1 MAEEVLLW
9 VQSFFP
15 DKHHNFWI
23 MSLSPG
29 IGVAT
34 YMATAQLFH
43 PDYARVTHMKL
54 F

>member
-1 MAEEVLLW
+1 MDEEVLLW
-9 VQSFFP
+9 VHSFPP
-15 DKHHNFWI
+15 DKHHYFWI

-34 YMATAQLFH
+34 YMATDQLFH
-43 PDYARVTHMKL
+43 PDYARVNHMKL